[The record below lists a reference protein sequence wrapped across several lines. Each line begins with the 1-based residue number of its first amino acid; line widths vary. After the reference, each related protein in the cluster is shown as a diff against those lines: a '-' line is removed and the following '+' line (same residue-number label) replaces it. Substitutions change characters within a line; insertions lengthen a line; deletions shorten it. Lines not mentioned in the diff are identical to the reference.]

1 MPKPKKGAD
10 GYYRRYFRVD
20 GIEYSVRSKDF
31 RVLAEKEQK
40 KRAQLA
46 EQARPSADKM
56 TVQLWGDAWREVYT
70 TNLRKASQERIR
82 SLQQNYLYPL
92 YGPVKIGAVKRIHLQ
107 NLLND
112 MAKKRAK
119 DTVKHMLQMLTAM
132 FTAAVEDDMIN
143 KNPAA
148 GLSMPICRPPAT
160 HRAISERERII
171 LLETAKT
178 HPMGVLVQ
186 FLLYTGLRPGEVPP
200 LTGAD
205 LDNGYIRVNKALE
218 ARTNEIK
225 ETKSKAGSRRV
236 PVIPRLAAV
245 LPDVQPNQ
253 YIFPQPRGGLMTKTV
268 MRRMWHSF
276 VLAMQETETVL
287 VEQKRLPILKEQLP
301 PMQLYDLRHTY
312 CTDLERAGV
321 PINVAA
327 KLMGHSSVKV
337 TERIYT
343 HTGEDML
350 RRASSQL
357 SAFLSDGHSDGND
370 MVNRGK
376 KAAES

>member
-10 GYYRRYFRVD
+10 GYYRRYFRID

-31 RVLAEKEQK
+31 RTLADKERK
-40 KRAQLA
+40 KREQLA
-46 EQARPSADKM
+46 NKAKPGTESV
-56 TVQLWGDAWREVYT
+56 TVQAWGDSWREVYT

-82 SLQQNYLYPL
+82 GLQQNYLYPL
-92 YGPVKIGAVKRIHLQ
+92 YGAVKITAVKRIHLQ
-107 NLLND
+107 SLLND
-112 MAKKRAK
+112 MAKTLAK
-119 DTVKHMLQMLTAM
+119 DTVKHMMQMLIAM
-132 FTAAVEDDMIN
+132 FTAAVEDDIIS

-148 GLSMPICRPPAT
+148 GLTMPVCRTPSK
-160 HRAISERERII
+160 HRAITERERVI

-178 HPMGVLVQ
+178 HPMGILVQ
-186 FLLYTGLRPGEVPP
+186 FLLYTGLRPGEIPP

-205 LDNGYIRVNKALE
+205 LVGGYVRVNKALE

-225 ETKSKAGSRRV
+225 ETKSKAGFRMV
-236 PVIPRLAAV
+236 PIIPRLSAI
-245 LPDVQPNQ
+245 LPDIRPNQ
-253 YIFPQPRGGLMTKTV
+253 YLFPQPRGGLMSKTV

-276 VLAMQETETVL
+276 VLAMDETEAEL
-287 VEQKRLPILKEQLP
+287 IGKKLLPKLKEQLP

-350 RRASSQL
+350 QRAASQL
-357 SAFLSDGHSDGND
+357 SVFWGDGNSDGND
-370 MVNRGK
+370 TVNRGK

>member
-10 GYYRRYFRVD
+10 VSSRRYFRID

-31 RVLAEKEQK
+31 RTLADKERK
-40 KRAQLA
+40 KREQLA
-46 EQARPSADKM
+46 NKAKPGTESV
-56 TVQLWGDAWREVYT
+56 TVQAWGDSWREVYT

-82 SLQQNYLYPL
+82 GLQQNYLYPL
-92 YGPVKIGAVKRIHLQ
+92 YGAVKITAVKRIHLQ
-107 NLLND
+107 SLLND
-112 MAKKRAK
+112 MAKTLAK
-119 DTVKHMLQMLTAM
+119 DTVKHMMQMLIAM
-132 FTAAVEDDMIN
+132 FTAAVEDDIIS

-148 GLSMPICRPPAT
+148 GLTMPVCRPPST
-160 HRAISERERII
+160 HRTITERERVI

-178 HPMGVLVQ
+178 HPMGILVQ
-186 FLLYTGLRPGEVPP
+186 FLLYTGLRPGEIPP

-205 LDNGYIRVNKALE
+205 LVSGYVRVNKALE

-225 ETKSKAGSRRV
+225 ETKSKAGSRMV
-236 PVIPRLAAV
+236 PIIPRLAAI
-245 LPDVQPNQ
+245 LPDIRPNQ
-253 YIFPQPRGGLMTKTV
+253 YLFPQPRSGLMTKTV

-276 VLAMQETETVL
+276 VLAMNETEAEL
-287 VEQKRLPILKEQLP
+287 IGKKRLPKLKEQLP

-350 RRASSQL
+350 QRAGSQL
-357 SAFLSDGHSDGND
+357 SVFWGDGNSDGND
-370 MVNRGK
+370 TVNHGK

>member
-10 GYYRRYFRVD
+10 GYYRRYFRID

-31 RVLAEKEQK
+31 RTLADKERK
-40 KRAQLA
+40 KREQLA
-46 EQARPSADKM
+46 NKAKPGIENI
-56 TVQLWGDAWREVYT
+56 TVQAWGNSWREVYT

-82 SLQQNYLYPL
+82 GLQQNYLYPL
-92 YGPVKIGAVKRIHLQ
+92 YGAVKITAVKRIHLQ
-107 NLLND
+107 SLLND
-112 MAKKRAK
+112 MAKTLAK
-119 DTVKHMLQMLTAM
+119 DTVKHMMQMLIAM
-132 FTAAVEDDMIN
+132 FTAAVEDDIIS

-148 GLSMPICRPPAT
+148 GMTMPVCRPPST
-160 HRAISERERII
+160 HRAITERERVI

-178 HPMGVLVQ
+178 HPMGILVQ
-186 FLLYTGLRPGEVPP
+186 FLLYTGLRPGEIPP

-205 LDNGYIRVNKALE
+205 LVSGYVRVNKALE

-225 ETKSKAGSRRV
+225 ETKSKAGSRMV
-236 PVIPRLAAV
+236 PIIPRLAAI
-245 LPDVQPNQ
+245 LPDIRPNQ
-253 YIFPQPRGGLMTKTV
+253 YLFPQPRGGLMTKTV

-276 VLAMQETETVL
+276 VLAMNETEAEL
-287 VEQKRLPILKEQLP
+287 IGKKRLPKLKEQLP

-350 RRASSQL
+350 QRAGSQL
-357 SAFLSDGHSDGND
+357 SVFWGDGNSDGND
-370 MVNRGK
+370 MVNHGK

>member
-10 GYYRRYFRVD
+10 GYYRRYFRID

-31 RVLAEKEQK
+31 RTLADKERK
-40 KRAQLA
+40 KREQLA
-46 EQARPSADKM
+46 NKAKPGTESV
-56 TVQLWGDAWREVYT
+56 TVQAWGDSWREVYT

-82 SLQQNYLYPL
+82 GLQQNYLYPL
-92 YGPVKIGAVKRIHLQ
+92 YGAVKITAVKRIHLQ
-107 NLLND
+107 SLLND
-112 MAKKRAK
+112 MAKTLAK
-119 DTVKHMLQMLTAM
+119 DTVKHMMQMLIAM
-132 FTAAVEDDMIN
+132 FTAAVEDDIIS
-143 KNPAA
+143 KNLAA
-148 GLSMPICRPPAT
+148 GLTMPVCRPPST
-160 HRAISERERII
+160 HRAITERERVI

-178 HPMGVLVQ
+178 HPMGILVQ
-186 FLLYTGLRPGEVPP
+186 FLLYTGLRPGEIPP

-205 LDNGYIRVNKALE
+205 LVGGYVRVNKALE

-225 ETKSKAGSRRV
+225 ETKSKAGFRMV
-236 PVIPRLAAV
+236 PIIPRLSAI
-245 LPDVQPNQ
+245 LPDIRPNQ
-253 YIFPQPRGGLMTKTV
+253 YLFPQPRGGLMSKTV

-276 VLAMQETETVL
+276 VLAMDETEAEL
-287 VEQKRLPILKEQLP
+287 IGKKLLPKLKEQLP

-350 RRASSQL
+350 QRAASQL
-357 SAFLSDGHSDGND
+357 SVFWGDGNSDGND
-370 MVNRGK
+370 TVNRGK

>member
-10 GYYRRYFRVD
+10 GYYRRYFRID

-31 RVLAEKEQK
+31 RTLADKERK
-40 KRAQLA
+40 KREQLA
-46 EQARPSADKM
+46 NKAKPGTESV
-56 TVQLWGDAWREVYT
+56 TVQAWGDSWREVYT

-82 SLQQNYLYPL
+82 GLQQNYLYPL
-92 YGPVKIGAVKRIHLQ
+92 YGAVKITTVKRIHLQ
-107 NLLND
+107 SLLND
-112 MAKKRAK
+112 MAKTLAK
-119 DTVKHMLQMLTAM
+119 DTVKHMMQMLIAM
-132 FTAAVEDDMIN
+132 FTAAVEDDIIS

-148 GLSMPICRPPAT
+148 GLTMPVCRPPST
-160 HRAISERERII
+160 HRAITERERVI

-178 HPMGVLVQ
+178 HPMGILVQ
-186 FLLYTGLRPGEVPP
+186 FLLYTGLRPGEIPP

-205 LDNGYIRVNKALE
+205 LVGGYVRVNKALE

-225 ETKSKAGSRRV
+225 ETKSKAGSRMV
-236 PVIPRLAAV
+236 PIIPRLAAI
-245 LPDVQPNQ
+245 LPDIHPNQ
-253 YIFPQPRGGLMTKTV
+253 YLFPQPRGGLMTKTV

-276 VLAMQETETVL
+276 VLAMNETEAEL
-287 VEQKRLPILKEQLP
+287 IGKKRLPKLKEQLP

-350 RRASSQL
+350 QRAGSQL
-357 SAFLSDGHSDGND
+357 SVFWGDGNSDGND
-370 MVNRGK
+370 TVNRGK